1 MSATTRPR
9 IRSAPSTRPGRCQ
22 ASRAGSSIRPTK
34 ARESLGLKRSCRW
47 VADRLGTAG
56 PAIVAF
62 PASGRARKVARAG
75 PFTGRTPRC
84 LMGMKS
90 YRENGVLVLA
100 DISGFTEFVT
110 GTELEHGPPIIAAL
124 LEEVM
129 RHLAPPLEI
138 QEVEGDAVFALG
150 PDRAVVPPARL
161 LAVLEDAFN
170 GFRSLQ
176 REIQADQSCSCRV
189 CRNVAVLDLKIV
201 AHHGS
206 FLRQFVGDRSQAA
219 GADVILVHR
228 LLKNRVAG
236 TRAYVLLTAAALR
249 WLELDAALAGLS
261 AHTEHYEHLGE
272 VQCFVRELES
282 AEAGEPVYRA
292 S

>member
-62 PASGRARKVARAG
+62 PASGRARKVGPAG
-75 PFTGRTPRC
+75 PFTGRSPRC

-100 DISGFTEFVT
+100 DISGFTEFVA

-129 RHLAPPLEI
+129 RELSPPLEI

-150 PDRAVVPPARL
+150 PDRALEPPRRL
-161 LAVLEDAFN
+161 LAALDQAFAA
-170 GFRSLQ
+170 FKTRQ
-176 REIQADQSCSCRV
+176 REMVADASCSCRV
-189 CRNVAVLDLKIV
+189 CRSVGDLDLKIV
-201 AHHGS
+201 VHHGR
-206 FLRQFVGDRSQAA
+206 FLRQLVGGHGQVA
-219 GADVILVHR
+219 GADVILAHQ
-228 LLKNRVAG
+228 LLKNDLG
-236 TRAYVLLTAAALR
+236 KRAYLLLTEAALR
-249 WLELDAALAGLS
+249 WIGLDAMRDDLAEHVERY
-261 AHTEHYEHLGE
+261 AHL
-272 VQCFVRELES
+272 
-282 AEAGEPVYRA
+282 
-292 S
+292 